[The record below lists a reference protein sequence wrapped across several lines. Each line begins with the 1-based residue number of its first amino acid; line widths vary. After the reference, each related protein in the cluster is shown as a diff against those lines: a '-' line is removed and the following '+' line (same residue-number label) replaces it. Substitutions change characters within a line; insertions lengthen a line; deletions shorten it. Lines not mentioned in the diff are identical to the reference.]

1 MEPNAAAVQYGAV
14 GTPSSG
20 DLLSRNVEIEN
31 SDLTSLA
38 AASSAP
44 SGTYESPQIMN

>member
-1 MEPNAAAVQYGAV
+1 MVPNAATFQFG

-20 DLLSRNVEIEN
+20 DLLSGNVEIEN

-38 AASSAP
+38 AASSVP
-44 SGTYESPQIMN
+44 SGMCESQILIEL